1 MSAGSKTEAHCITCL
16 RLGCEEECPACGF
29 PVCDESCAGEDLH
42 RAECQ
47 MFQEAGYR
55 YEGTS
60 ALSAITVL
68 RLLLAMES
76 NDQSLLETMM
86 DHNQERRLEHPEVW
100 NFEKEFVVS
109 HLQDRLGLRSR
120 FSEEQIRRAAGIPST
135 NSTTLQFPSE
145 DHVKGNGLYP
155 VYSMMN
161 HSCSCNTKTIIDS
174 ANQFEMTIMA
184 NVELSAG
191 DEITNQYMKPD
202 KPSLYRRPLLR
213 QKWHFDCSCVRCLDP
228 TELGSHLS
236 SLRCPGR
243 VSRRQCEGT
252 LLLTSPTAPSSDW
265 ACQSCGLVINH
276 QQAFTI
282 LDRANSIQEEALNCL
297 HTDTDHNGNV
307 VIQRKGGKNDPD
319 DQTKETE
326 REGLSVLE
334 EAIFRLSS
342 LLHHSNYFTIQVR
355 HFAKL

>member
-1 MSAGSKTEAHCITCL
+1 
-16 RLGCEEECPACGF
+16 
-29 PVCDESCAGEDLH
+29 
-42 RAECQ
+42 
-47 MFQEAGYR
+47 
-55 YEGTS
+55 
-60 ALSAITVL
+60 
-68 RLLLAMES
+68 
-76 NDQSLLETMM
+76 
-86 DHNQERRLEHPEVW
+86 
-100 NFEKEFVVS
+100 
-109 HLQDRLGLRSR
+109 
-120 FSEEQIRRAAGIPST
+120 
-135 NSTTLQFPSE
+135 
-145 DHVKGNGLYP
+145 
-155 VYSMMN
+155 MMN

-252 LLLTSPTAPSSDW
+252 LLLTSPTSPSSDW

-307 VIQRKGGKNDPD
+307 VIQRKGGKNDPAD
-319 DQTKETE
+319 DQTKERE

-355 HFAKL
+355 HIAKL